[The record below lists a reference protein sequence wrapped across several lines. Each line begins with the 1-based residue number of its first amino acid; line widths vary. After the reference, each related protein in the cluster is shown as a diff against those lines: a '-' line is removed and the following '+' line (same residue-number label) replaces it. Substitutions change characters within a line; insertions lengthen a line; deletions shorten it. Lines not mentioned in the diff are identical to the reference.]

1 MLEKKGHNNEAKLQ
15 LIFVG
20 KCAVKFNVYLHI
32 ISLCWFIKWITNST
46 EINDISHDKH
56 NA

>member
-20 KCAVKFNVYLHI
+20 KCEVKFNVYLHI
-32 ISLCWFIKWITNST
+32 ISLCWFIKWMTNST
-46 EINDISHDKH
+46 EINDKLLLL
-56 NA
+56 